1 MQIEEMEKDSM
12 SDQEFIARTYKEYE
26 RLMYYTARK
35 YNSNLQTCEDIM
47 QEALIRLIK
56 KVDLL
61 RTLNEYA
68 LINYIVVT
76 IRNLSIDVLKKA
88 GVEQKKVIS
97 ISDIE
102 DRAGAHHISLDDAL
116 IKEEKGRK
124 LAQVLQEMDPQDR
137 WLLECRYFLD
147 YDDEQLANGLGCQ
160 PRSVRMKLTRARR
173 KALKLMEGGGQI
185 GTP

>member
-35 YNSNLQTCEDIM
+35 YNSNLQTCEDVM

-97 ISDIE
+97 LSDVDE
-102 DRAGAHHISLDDAL
+102 RTGAHHISLDDAL

-173 KALKLMEGGGQI
+173 KALKLMEGCGQI

>member
-1 MQIEEMEKDSM
+1 MQIEEMEKGPM
-12 SDQEFIARTYKEYE
+12 SDQEFITHTYKKYE

-35 YNSNLQTCEDIM
+35 YNSNSQTCEDVM

-56 KVDLL
+56 KVELL

-76 IRNLSIDVLKKA
+76 IRNLSIDVLKKV
-88 GVEQKKVIS
+88 GVEQQKVVS
-97 ISDIE
+97 ISDVE
-102 DRAGAHHISLDDAL
+102 DKSGPYHISLDDTL
-116 IKEEKGRK
+116 IREEKGRQ
-124 LAQVLQEMDPQDR
+124 LIQVLQEMDPQDR

-173 KALKLMEGGGQI
+173 KALKLMEGCGQI